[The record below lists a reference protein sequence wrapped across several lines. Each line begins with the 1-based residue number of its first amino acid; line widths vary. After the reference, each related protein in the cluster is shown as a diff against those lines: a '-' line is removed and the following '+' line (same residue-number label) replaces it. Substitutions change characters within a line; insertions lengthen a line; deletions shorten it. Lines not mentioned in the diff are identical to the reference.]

1 MPDAL
6 EGRLSGDREG
16 SGYTRSHPHLV
27 RREEE
32 VWHLRVRAR
41 QENPDRRCRHPAN
54 VRNVVERWP
63 DFKYSRRPRF
73 RVDDMTGS
81 ASFACDG
88 VAGPDIAVLRFRA
101 ESRCGQRGS
110 EHHSILY
117 LAYRHTSLGC
127 MGFCPVALLIEG
139 AVPSPV

>member
-1 MPDAL
+1 
-6 EGRLSGDREG
+6 
-16 SGYTRSHPHLV
+16 
-27 RREEE
+27 
-32 VWHLRVRAR
+32 
-41 QENPDRRCRHPAN
+41 
-54 VRNVVERWP
+54 
-63 DFKYSRRPRF
+63 
-73 RVDDMTGS
+73 MTGS

-139 AVPSPV
+139 AVPSPVSTGMLVKAHRRPQEKRCEQNLLM